1 MDRTDYKILNLLQQ
15 DSRITLRSIGEQ
27 VGLTPPA
34 VSERIRKMEE
44 DGVIRSF
51 RVSVDRT
58 LLDCSMTGFIFV
70 APEPEKTPTP
80 EVTEQPEET
89 TAPDA
94 TEQPEETPTPDATRS
109 RASVSRSRQGRSS
122 PCSATTV
129 RANRPFCASFRACTM
144 RMRAA

>member
-58 LLDCSMTGFIFV
+58 LRRMIACGADIQDMEAYVRSAQGMRSLKEQGAELVRRGVT
-70 APEPEKTPTP
+70 TP
-80 EVTEQPEET
+80 EELLRT
-89 TAPDA
+89 
-94 TEQPEETPTPDATRS
+94 
-109 RASVSRSRQGRSS
+109 VS
-122 PCSATTV
+122 CE
-129 RANRPFCASFRACTM
+129 
-144 RMRAA
+144 